1 MDTSKLRLFI
11 FALFLLLPSCGPRPD
26 IAIRLEER
34 LITGVVWPPVQ
45 SAETGWKIGFD
56 PRLEPKEDVR
66 QVASLANWLQSK
78 TGLSFSVY
86 LPEHEG
92 NIVSDLCLGKADFAV
107 VGTVSYLQA
116 NDLCGASILVRGRN
130 QDGRDTYHAAIIV
143 SPSAPL
149 WNLRDLRGKTFAFGA
164 VNSTQGHLIPRVML
178 QQVGLTLDDFAAYI
192 YTGSHAAT
200 ANAVTSGRYDAGALQ
215 DTLAKELS
223 QRGLVRILALSEP
236 YPSSGI
242 VVGAHVPR
250 QTVNIVRQALLQL
263 DPTGEDAAVLYQWQ
277 RTEMPLGFVPA
288 DDDEYDDLRQI
299 ARDIGMIKP

>member
-1 MDTSKLRLFI
+1 MDTGKLRLFI